1 MKDLPYVQI
10 RSRDESDFETDSFH
24 QSLRPAIFIL
34 GVLISLLVG
43 M

>member
-10 RSRDESDFETDSFH
+10 RSRDESDFDTDNFH
-24 QSLRPAIFIL
+24 RSIRPAIFIL
-34 GVLISLLVG
+34 GILIGLLVG